1 MKCSIEFVQLITPN
15 CGTVNNRV
23 NYFLLFKSQLFSYGC
38 RVLCPLRVINSIS
51 RVNVSVKRLTAFSVW
66 VMQVGTK
73 RVFWRKKEK
82 NIVNR
87 DNNMFAAVL
96 YYADIQRIAMSW
108 GWSKGTNVWVRRLF
122 VVFQVLLFDSATF
135 VFNQVKKDMFIILN
149 TKTSHLVEYMLRSL
163 ITIQ

>member
-1 MKCSIEFVQLITPN
+1 MITPN

-23 NYFLLFKSQLFSYGC
+23 NYFLLFQPTFLLWLSRPLSPARYQLHLTGEC
-38 RVLCPLRVINSIS
+38 RCQATDCLF
-51 RVNVSVKRLTAFSVW
+51 RLSSLHVW
-66 VMQVGTK
+66 AMQVGTK

-96 YYADIQRIAMSW
+96 YYADIQRIATSR

-122 VVFQVLLFDSATF
+122 VVFQVLHFDSALF
-135 VFNQVKKDMFIILN
+135 VFNQVKKDMFIILK